1 MRSALTASIL
11 LHVVVLLACGAGT
24 ASEREGT
31 DRRYPVT
38 KTEEQW
44 RKELGPER
52 YRVLREKGT
61 EPAFANE
68 YWDHK
73 GKGMFLC
80 AACGQE
86 LFSSEAKY
94 DSGTGWPSFF
104 QPAAPDAVATELDT
118 SHMMTRTEAVCARC
132 GGHLGHVFPDG
143 PKPTGERYCIN
154 SAALR
159 FEPKPG
165 K

>member
-1 MRSALTASIL
+1 MAVSIL
-11 LHVVVLLACGAGT
+11 LHLAVLLACGAGT
-24 ASEREGT
+24 ASEGDT
-31 DRRYPVT
+31 AHRRFPVT
-38 KTEEQW
+38 KTDEQW
-44 RKELGPER
+44 RKELRPEQ

-73 GKGMFLC
+73 GTGMFLC
-80 AACGQE
+80 AGCGQE

-104 QPAAPDAVATELDT
+104 RPAAPEAVTTDLDS
-118 SHMMTRTEAVCARC
+118 SHLMTRTEVVCARC

-154 SAALR
+154 SAALK
-159 FEPKPG
+159 FQPQTG